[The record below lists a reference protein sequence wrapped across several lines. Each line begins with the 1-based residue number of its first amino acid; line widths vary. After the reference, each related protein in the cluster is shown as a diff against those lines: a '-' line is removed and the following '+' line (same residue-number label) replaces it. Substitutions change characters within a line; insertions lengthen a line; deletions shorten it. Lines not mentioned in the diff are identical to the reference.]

1 MFYLQIMT
9 GYKSANLVN
18 ALVYGK
24 HANISNATNK
34 DFTPGEV
41 VNFVQVDSQ
50 QFIWMF
56 VQAGD
61 VAQVPFIIVVCFG
74 FLFYYLSWAFFA
86 GFGVFVVA
94 FIVNTII
101 GIYLNKN

>member
-1 MFYLQIMT
+1 MT
-9 GYKSANLVN
+9 GYKCANLTN
-18 ALVYGK
+18 AIVYDK

-50 QFIWMF
+50 RFVWMF

-61 VAQVPFIIVVCFG
+61 VAQVPFIVVICFG
-74 FLFYYLSWAFFA
+74 FLYYYLSWAFFA
-86 GFGVFVVA
+86 GFVVFLIAFVV
-94 FIVNTII
+94 NGSI
-101 GIYLNKN
+101 GSYLNKN

>member
-1 MFYLQIMT
+1 M
-9 GYKSANLVN
+9 
-18 ALVYGK
+18 
-24 HANISNATNK
+24 
-34 DFTPGEV
+34 
-41 VNFVQVDSQ
+41 
-50 QFIWMF
+50 
-56 VQAGD
+56 QAGD

-101 GIYLNKN
+101 GIYLNKNQKIVMEKKDERMVETNESLNNMKMLKLYSWQELFE